1 MVFGGDVIEV
11 DTQRAVDPEL
21 LTTLEGVSNVR
32 QTAPRQL
39 MVTVDEAASLTP
51 QIIDTL
57 RGGGVDVD
65 GIQEHQPTFDEVF
78 TGLVEQRRAARGTA
92 GDDTSERRAVPMR
105 DLVQSVV
112 RMGSFT
118 GKELREVLRRP
129 GVLFSLIVGPFAIMF
144 IFGLGYSGYREPFL
158 TEIVIPEGNDLPR
171 DPAYYE
177 DLAPGRLEVAAV
189 TDDADAAEER
199 LRDLEIDLLIV
210 APENASAELREGRQT
225 TIRVLWNQ
233 IDPVYDQLAG
243 LATSILT
250 SSLNAE
256 IVEQAAAE
264 GISFVEGELPAAA
277 NVPPEV
283 IARPTTAETE
293 NVAPS
298 EPAVLNF
305 FGPAVFALVI
315 QHLAITLTALSMVRE
330 RLSRPD
336 GPIPGRPGE
345 LDGTAGWQVRRVCRA
360 QPGGDRHRGA
370 LLVGVLGVPML
381 GGWPIFVGIVLLL
394 TFASLGVGLLI
405 SLVADSERQAVQL
418 SMLILLA
425 SVFFSG
431 FVLPVSDFAE
441 WTQYLAYLLPVT
453 HGIATL
459 QEHMLR
465 GGVTDQWMLGAL
477 AIIGVVLYV
486 GSLLRLRRVLRR
498 AD

>member
-1 MVFGGDVIEV
+1 M
-11 DTQRAVDPEL
+11 A
-21 LTTLEGVSNVR
+21 
-32 QTAPRQL
+32 
-39 MVTVDEAASLTP
+39 
-51 QIIDTL
+51 
-57 RGGGVDVD
+57 
-65 GIQEHQPTFDEVF
+65 
-78 TGLVEQRRAARGTA
+78 
-92 GDDTSERRAVPMR
+92 
-105 DLVQSVV
+105 
-112 RMGSFT
+112 SFT

-129 GVLFSLIVGPFAIMF
+129 GVLLSLIVGPFAIMF
-144 IFGLGYSGYREPFL
+144 IFGLGYSGFREPFA
-158 TEIVIPEGNDLPR
+158 TEIVIPQGNQLPR
-171 DPAYYE
+171 DAEYYE
-177 DLAPGRLEVAAV
+177 NLAPGRLEVVGV
-189 TDDADAAEER
+189 TDDAAAAEER
-199 LRDLEIDLLIV
+199 LRNLEVDLLIV

-225 TIRVLWNQ
+225 TIRVAWNE

-264 GISFVEGELPAAA
+264 GISFAEGELPAAA
-277 NVPPEV
+277 NIPPEV

-293 NVAPS
+293 NVAPTD
-298 EPAVLNF
+298 PAVLNF

-315 QHLAITLTALSMVRE
+315 QHLAVTLTALSMVRE
-330 RLSRPD
+330 RLSGQMDRFRVAPVSSM
-336 GPIPGRPGE
+336 E
-345 LDGTAGWQVRRVCRA
+345 LLVGKYVAYAALSLAVTAIV
-360 QPGGDRHRGA
+360 GA
-370 LLVGVLGVPML
+370 LLVGVLRVPML
-381 GGWPIFVGIVLLL
+381 GGWPLFVGIVLLL

-465 GGVTDQWMLGAL
+465 GVVTDQWMLAAL
-477 AIIGVVLYV
+477 AVIGLVLYTV
-486 GSLLRLRRVLRR
+486 SLLRLRRVLRR